1 MARRPIASPVPSF
14 AEGDWVQPRVRIEL
28 PKYAL
33 DTSALGVVQDS
44 LKVARDEVR
53 VRWSTGADSVVK
65 IRDLRQATIS

>member
-1 MARRPIASPVPSF
+1 
-14 AEGDWVQPRVRIEL
+14 VRIEL
-28 PKYAL
+28 PKY
-33 DTSALGVVQDS
+33 ALGVVQDS